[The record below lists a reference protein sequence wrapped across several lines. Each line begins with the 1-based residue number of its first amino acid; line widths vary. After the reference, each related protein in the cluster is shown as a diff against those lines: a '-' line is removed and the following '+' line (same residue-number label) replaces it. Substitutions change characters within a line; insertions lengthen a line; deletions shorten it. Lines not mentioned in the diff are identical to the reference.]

1 MKVYDMIE
9 VLTVSGGEAAPPA
22 VHNNISRMQKAD
34 GGQSY
39 GGKNLVDDLLVLAV
53 RCGAS
58 DLHLTVG
65 KTPVLRLHGR
75 LWELTEL
82 AASGPESVRRE
93 ATAVMSLWPET
104 KEPLTPALAK
114 RIALE
119 LLKNSRHLEQFE
131 KKGNAD
137 LARSVPGMSRF
148 RVNVYRQ
155 RGNHAA
161 VCRVLASRIPP
172 LDELFPHVPGAV
184 AVMRRFA
191 ELPRGLVLV
200 TGPTGSGKSTT
211 LAAMVDH
218 INRMFEKHVITLEDP
233 VEYMH
238 RHNRSVV
245 NQREVGEDVKSF
257 AEGMRAALREDPD
270 VILVGEMRDLE
281 TIATA
286 ITAAETGHLVISTLH
301 TNTAA
306 ETVERIIDVFPPHQ
320 QQQVRVQL
328 AGVLQG
334 VLSQQLLPRKDGKG
348 RVCAMEILVATHAVR
363 ALIREGKTH
372 QIPSV
377 IQTGASEGMVCMDRA
392 LADMVLAG
400 LVSKE
405 DAEERAVDP
414 KLFVRYLGEGALL

>member
-1 MKVYDMIE
+1 MRVYDLTE
-9 VLTVSGGEAAPPA
+9 VLEVGVAGTEPILVRGAAPP
-22 VHNNISRMQKAD
+22 QEQ
-34 GGQSY
+34 GG
-39 GGKNLVDDLLVLAV
+39 GGRPYRGKSLADDLLALAV

-65 KTPVLRLHGR
+65 TPPVLRLHGR
-75 LWELTEL
+75 LWRLDEL
-82 AASGPESVRRE
+82 AGSGPPEARAEVAALLEVWPDAGQPIGSVRAKE
-93 ATAVMSLWPET
+93 LAFSLVRDE
-104 KEPLTPALAK
+104 
-114 RIALE
+114 
-119 LLKNSRHLEQFE
+119 RHAERLRV
-131 KKGNAD
+131 KGSAD
-137 LARSVPGMSRF
+137 LAHSVPGLSRF

-155 RGNHAA
+155 RGNYAA
-161 VCRVLASRIPP
+161 ACRVLSSRIPT
-172 LDELFPHVPGAV
+172 LDELFPHAPGTA

-218 INRMFEKHVITLEDP
+218 INRTSERHVITLEDP
-233 VEYMH
+233 IEYMH
-238 RHNRSVV
+238 RHARGVV
-245 NQREVGEDVKSF
+245 NQREVGEDVESF
-257 AEGMRAALREDPD
+257 AEGLRAALREDPD

-286 ITAAETGHLVISTLH
+286 ITAAETGHLVLSTLH

-334 VLSQQLLPRKDGKG
+334 VLSQQLLPRKDGRG
-348 RVCAMEILVATHAVR
+348 RVCAVEVLVATHAVR
-363 ALIREGKTH
+363 ALIREGKPH
-372 QIPSV
+372 QIPSA
-377 IQTGASEGMVCMDRA
+377 IQTGASEGMVPMDRA
-392 LADMVLAG
+392 LADLVLMG
-400 LVSKE
+400 LVSRE

-414 KLFVRYLGEGALL
+414 KLFARYLGAGDLR

>member
-1 MKVYDMIE
+1 MNETELKNIAQTLS
-9 VLTVSGGEAAPPA
+9 VLTQNPSYRGE
-22 VHNNISRMQKAD
+22 V
-34 GGQSY
+34 
-39 GGKNLVDDLLVLAV
+39 LVDDLLTLAV

-65 KTPVLRLHGR
+65 VPPVLRLHGR
-75 LWELTEL
+75 LWKITDL
-82 AASGPESVRRE
+82 AVSGPAGARE
-93 ATAVMSLWPET
+93 EAGAVLALWPEINS
-104 KEPLTPALAK
+104 PLTPALAERLAGALLGEGK
-114 RIALE
+114 RRE
-119 LLKNSRHLEQFE
+119 EFE

-137 LARSVPGMSRF
+137 LARSVPGLSRF

-155 RGNHAA
+155 RGNCAA
-161 VCRVLASRIPP
+161 VCRVLSDRIPS
-172 LDELFPHVPGAV
+172 LDELFAHAPGTA
-184 AVMRRFA
+184 AVMRRLA

-218 INRMFEKHVITLEDP
+218 INRTCERHIITLEDP
-233 VEYMH
+233 IEYLHQH
-238 RHNRSVV
+238 RRSVV
-245 NQREVGEDVKSF
+245 NQRETGEDVVSF
-257 AEGMRAALREDPD
+257 AEGLRAALREDPD

-286 ITAAETGHLVISTLH
+286 ITAAETGHLVLSTLH

-306 ETVERIIDVFPPHQ
+306 ETVERVVDVFPPHQ

-334 VLSQQLLPRKDGKG
+334 VLSQQLLPRKDGRG
-348 RVCAMEILVATHAVR
+348 RVCAVEILVATHAVR

-372 QIPSV
+372 MIPGT
-377 IQTGASEGMVCMDRA
+377 IQTGASEGMVPMDKA
-392 LADMVLAG
+392 LADLVLSG
-400 LVSKE
+400 LVNRE

-414 KLFVRYLGEGALL
+414 KLFSRYLGGGLV

>member
-1 MKVYDMIE
+1 MTE
-9 VLTVSGGEAAPPA
+9 VLTMGGGQTVSSTARGD
-22 VHNNISRMQKAD
+22 ISRVQKTD
-34 GGQSY
+34 SEQPY
-39 GGKNLVDDLLVLAV
+39 GGKNLVNDLLVLAV

-65 KTPVLRLHGR
+65 VPPVLRLHGR
-75 LWELTEL
+75 LWKLTEL
-82 AASGPESVRRE
+82 AASGPGSTRRE
-93 ATAVMSLWPET
+93 AAAVMSLWPET
-104 KEPLTPALAK
+104 KEPLTPTLAK
-114 RIALE
+114 QIASE
-119 LLKNSRHLEQFE
+119 LLKNGRHLEQFE

-137 LARSVPGMSRF
+137 LARSVPGLSRF

-172 LDELFPHVPGAV
+172 LDELFSHAPGAA

-200 TGPTGSGKSTT
+200 TGPTGSGKSMT

-218 INRMFEKHVITLEDP
+218 INRTFEKHVITLEDP

-238 RHNRSVV
+238 RHNRSVI
-245 NQREVGEDVKSF
+245 NQREVGEDVESF
-257 AEGMRAALREDPD
+257 AEGLRAALREDPD

-286 ITAAETGHLVISTLH
+286 ITAAETGHLVFSTLH

-328 AGVLQG
+328 SGVLQG

-348 RVCAMEILVATHAVR
+348 RVCAVEILVATHAVR
-363 ALIREGKTH
+363 ALVREGKTH
-372 QIPSV
+372 QIPSA
-377 IQTGASEGMVCMDRA
+377 IQTGASEGMIPLDKA
-392 LADMVLAG
+392 LADLVLTG
-400 LVSKE
+400 LVDREAASEK
-405 DAEERAVDP
+405 AVDP
-414 KLFVRYLGEGALL
+414 KLFARYLGGGF

>member
-1 MKVYDMIE
+1 MFSMEGLNRLKGTLEDMLKSIE
-9 VLTVSGGEAAPPA
+9 SFPYRGE
-22 VHNNISRMQKAD
+22 S
-34 GGQSY
+34 
-39 GGKNLVDDLLVLAV
+39 LVDDLLTLAV

-65 KTPVLRLHGR
+65 VPPVLRLHGR
-75 LWELTEL
+75 LWKLTDL
-82 AASGPESVRRE
+82 VISGPSEVRRE
-93 ATAVMSLWPET
+93 VEAVQVYWPEVFN
-104 KEPLTPALAK
+104 PLTPTLVD
-114 RIALE
+114 RITKD
-119 LLKNSRHLEQFE
+119 LLGEGRHREEFE
-131 KKGNAD
+131 KRGSAD
-137 LARSVPGMSRF
+137 LARSVPGLSRF

-155 RGNHAA
+155 RGNCAA
-161 VCRVLASRIPP
+161 VCRVLSTRIPT
-172 LDELFPHVPGAV
+172 LDELFAYTPAT
-184 AVMRRFA
+184 AEIMRRLA

-218 INRMFEKHVITLEDP
+218 INRTSERHVITLEDP
-233 VEYMH
+233 IEYMH
-238 RHNRSVV
+238 RHDKGIV
-245 NQREVGEDVKSF
+245 NQREVGSDVASF
-257 AEGMRAALREDPD
+257 AEGLRAALREDPD

-286 ITAAETGHLVISTLH
+286 ITAAETGHLVLSTLH

-348 RVCAMEILVATHAVR
+348 RVCAVEVMIATHAIR

-372 QIPSV
+372 MIPGA
-377 IQTGASEGMVCMDRA
+377 IQTGSSEGMVPMDKA
-392 LADMVLAG
+392 LANLVLAG
-400 LVSKE
+400 LVNKE
-405 DAEERAVDP
+405 DAEDRAVDP
-414 KLFVRYLGEGALL
+414 KLFVRYLGGGLVS

>member
-1 MKVYDMIE
+1 M
-9 VLTVSGGEAAPPA
+9 
-22 VHNNISRMQKAD
+22 
-34 GGQSY
+34 
-39 GGKNLVDDLLVLAV
+39 VDDLLILAV

-65 KTPVLRLHGR
+65 VPPVLRLHGR
-75 LWELTEL
+75 LWKLTEL
-82 AASGPESVRRE
+82 AASGPGSTRRE
-93 ATAVMSLWPET
+93 AAAVMSLWPET
-104 KEPLTPALAK
+104 KEPLTPTLAK
-114 RIALE
+114 QIASE
-119 LLKNSRHLEQFE
+119 LLKNGRHLEQFE

-137 LARSVPGMSRF
+137 LARSVPGLSRF

-161 VCRVLASRIPP
+161 VCRVLSSRIPP
-172 LDELFPHVPGAV
+172 LDELFSHAPGAA

-218 INRMFEKHVITLEDP
+218 INRTFEKHVITLEDP

-238 RHNRSVV
+238 RHNRSVI
-245 NQREVGEDVKSF
+245 NQREVGEDVESF
-257 AEGMRAALREDPD
+257 AEGLRAALREDPD

-286 ITAAETGHLVISTLH
+286 ITAAETGHLVFSTLH

-328 AGVLQG
+328 SGVLQG

-348 RVCAMEILVATHAVR
+348 RVCAVEILVATHAVR
-363 ALIREGKTH
+363 ALVREGKTH
-372 QIPSV
+372 QIPSA
-377 IQTGASEGMVCMDRA
+377 IQTGAGEGMVPLDKA
-392 LADMVLAG
+392 LADLVLTG
-400 LVSKE
+400 LVDREAASEK
-405 DAEERAVDP
+405 AVDQ
-414 KLFVRYLGEGALL
+414 KLFDRYLGGGF